1 MSAFVIANTAFQVI
15 NSAFLRNPDAEHQ
28 CFRIKNLQREELS
41 ELVKLW
47 DRNIPGSP
55 MAAVRLV
62 VARDEGIENI
72 VPSGYIAEPGLS
84 ITYYRNH
91 NEGGLVYLETKVQ
104 SDEQGLQNLFTLR
117 DSNFLDGSFDD
128 YAGVEGGIPELMLK
142 TAWDEISGSDSRVPT
157 LLKER
162 VLQVIGLIHPDIE
175 PVPVR
180 RFAAFAFEACQVWI
194 SSDAAKDELVTDRI
208 IGECFHQLEMFP
220 DPLWRKGG
228 VDTRIKRRLE
238 LNARHAELIA
248 GGSELDPEDV
258 IKLADVA
265 QFVDEAGDKLA
276 PLLREQ
282 FAELCRKY
290 ASAPSDA
297 LRREIPYTI
306 FEQLFQKDS
315 TGLKLGDRVRTEIEN
330 AAPSRLAELDASDV
344 VQGLN
349 SKLQAD
355 AERLLSMPMI
365 EGLKPLIDLLTT
377 RTRKAVERVAAPPAA
392 RFSNPI
398 IQLVRIIRQLQI
410 LNEGI
415 RPAKIHVECADNE
428 AKLSATRGLFA
439 FIYGP
444 TLKSLIDETRDI
456 PGACELSVDPCL
468 TEQCEVPG
476 LVEERESDNETEQ
489 VQAPISWTTLALSVS
504 VTDEYGKLIE
514 CLDRVEWAPEH
525 LSFLAFLWLLVAA
538 DDSPAWST
546 IGELRLPEGGGS
558 EDWLNAFVQRD
569 KSLRVIEPSDSSVF
583 DGLDTTTDELLFQR
597 QRLRKSLCKSGLS
610 IEAFNDFTDAWQAVI
625 ASVRVDHVPDG
636 TRPRVLE
643 AVLGLDM
650 LAFCGEDRRLML
662 PTHALRMRWVASY
675 LQRCLKLA
683 SSCMTGIATFS
694 VSDGDQYLDWL
705 ETLSPHESPPTAMGK
720 SGEIL
725 HARSE
730 IAWFEEFAPLTRVS
744 ADVSVDQHALRSIA
758 ARIVDYL
765 DAHPFKRDGLSIL
778 LLLPS
783 SDVVP
788 AQLIELVTKGYSDLR
803 ISLTVAAPKIRW
815 EKIAR
820 LVEALPSEERKS
832 GSGRLFP
839 ARDLAFIEFD
849 LGADLA
855 GALDGQSF
863 DISVVTHVL
872 QESVISQQN
881 TEPPSEGRAGAFDA
895 VLDRPICLESAGSG
909 GAISI
914 VMRPRAP
921 DVSLEAWGTLVVRA
935 NRSCPVSPSQP
946 ENIDFVELRI
956 NFQDSARVFRALH
969 QNSHWVI
976 TLERHVSREQIE
988 SVEAGAP
995 DVLSVETDIGSNGL
1009 STLIVS
1015 SHSGRALIEARLA
1028 RKLRKLVPD
1037 SSDLE
1042 GDNRI
1047 LAELAKR
1054 VYEET
1059 RKLSPHLALQAMGV
1073 ARVTEEILGLC
1084 IARRFADEEFPANVS
1099 DGLLAWISLDEHT
1112 AWFGGAANIRADMC
1126 RVIIE
1131 RDASGLLEVDL
1142 LVLEGKFRQSFDSHG
1157 VVQVVRTRTFLEQIL
1172 SSSAHGG
1179 SENVDAEMWRE
1190 RFLSAIESVGADAIR
1205 VVRDDILVEDE
1216 EARTIPEEIRQ
1227 LFREGKYRI
1236 RSLDSLYSICLWES
1250 SQAEVEREFKDSIT
1264 VIRSSRAHILELI
1277 GRPNRSVKV
1286 RMDERLISGQVGSI
1300 SIKDKPS
1307 ASQKLAVNGS
1317 EGGMPEEYI
1326 AFSGSGSDWSEEQ
1339 SSTVGERDSTVSPIA
1354 KAEVVA
1360 LAPRGMSQTELGKMY
1375 DEILGCF
1382 ASHNVA
1388 VSSAPKG
1395 DHPIVEGPASI
1406 LFKVKTGTGV
1416 DPRKLFERSQA
1427 LKLKLELEQDQNISF
1442 DIDKGYVTIDVPKR
1456 TEQRYYVNAADLW
1469 DKWERPITELAVPLG
1484 EDRYGEP
1491 VIVNFSSSNSPH
1503 LLVAGTTGSGKSEAL
1518 NTMLF
1523 GLVRFYSPTELRLML
1538 IDPKGTELVPFETSP
1553 HLIGT
1558 IGWEDTDAVVL
1569 LKSAVE
1575 EMQRRYEKFRQK
1587 RCRSL
1592 VEFNSASSA
1601 DEKLPW
1607 WLVVLDEYADLTHDP
1622 QSKKE
1627 IEQELKRLA
1636 QKARAA
1642 GIHVIIAT
1650 QKPSAEVISTN
1661 LRSNLPSQL
1670 ALRVKSGTESRVVL
1684 DEAGAENLNGK
1695 GDALLKADG
1704 KLCRVQCAKVAE
1716 EDLKLSQL
1724 DW

>member
-1 MSAFVIANTAFQVI
+1 MSVFVIANTTFQVI
-15 NSAFLRNPDAEHQ
+15 NSAFSRNPTSEHQ
-28 CFRIKNLQREELS
+28 CFRVKNLQQEELC
-41 ELVKLW
+41 ELVRLW
-47 DRNIPGSP
+47 DLHVPGSP
-55 MAAVRLV
+55 MASVRLV
-62 VARDEGIENI
+62 VARDEGIEHRI
-72 VPSGYIAEPGLS
+72 PAVHIAEQGLS
-84 ITYYRNH
+84 ITYYRN
-91 NEGGLVYLETKVQ
+91 NNNSGLVYLETKVQ

-142 TAWDEISGSDSRVPT
+142 NAWEEVSGRESRIPT

-162 VLQVIGLIHPDIE
+162 ALQVIKLVHPDIE

-180 RFAAFAFEACQVWI
+180 KFASFASEVCRLW
-194 SSDAAKDELVTDRI
+194 SNSDLAKDESVADRL

-220 DPLWRKGG
+220 DPCWRQSD

-258 IKLADVA
+258 TRLADSA
-265 QFVDEAGDKLA
+265 QFVDEAGNQLE
-276 PLLREQ
+276 PLRREQ
-282 FAELCRKY
+282 YAALCKKY
-290 ASAPSDA
+290 ATAPSDV
-297 LRREIPYTI
+297 LRRDIPYTI

-315 TGLKLGDRVRTEIEN
+315 AGLKLGDRVRTEIDN
-330 AAPSRLAELDASDV
+330 VAPSRLAELDASDV
-344 VQGLN
+344 IQGLN

-355 AERLLSMPMI
+355 AERLLSMLAA
-365 EGLKPLIDLLTT
+365 EGLKPLIELLTT

-398 IQLVRIIRQLQI
+398 IQLVRVIRQLQI

-428 AKLSATRGLFA
+428 ARSSATRGLFA

-444 TLKSLIDETRDI
+444 TLKSLIDETRGV
-456 PGACELSVDPCL
+456 PGACELSVDPSL
-468 TEQCEVPG
+468 IDQSEVPG

-489 VQAPISWTTLALSVS
+489 MQGPISWTTLALSVS
-504 VTDEYGKLIE
+504 VTDEAGKLIE
-514 CLDRVEWAPEH
+514 CLERVEWAPEN
-525 LSFLAFLWLLVAA
+525 LSFLALFWLLVVAE
-538 DDSPAWST
+538 DSPAWNS
-546 IGELRLPEGGGS
+546 IGELRIPDAGVS

-569 KSLRVIEPSDSSVF
+569 KSLRVIEPGDSSVVHGF
-583 DGLDTTTDELLFQR
+583 DSIIDELLFQR
-597 QRLRKSLCKSGLS
+597 HRLREALRKSGLS
-610 IEAFNDFTDAWQAVI
+610 IEALNDFTDAWQGVI
-625 ASVRVDHVPDG
+625 TSVLVDHVPDG

-650 LAFCGEDRRLML
+650 VAFGGEDRRLML
-662 PTHALRMRWVASY
+662 PTQAVRMRWLASY

-683 SSCMTGIATFS
+683 SSCMTGVASFS
-694 VSDGDQYLDWL
+694 VTDGDQYLDWL

-730 IAWFEEFAPLTRVS
+730 VAWFEEFAPLTRVS
-744 ADVSVDQHALRSIA
+744 ADVSVDQHALKSIA
-758 ARIVDYL
+758 ARIQDYL
-765 DAHPFKRDGLSIL
+765 DAHPFKRDGLSLL

-803 ISLTVAAPKIRW
+803 LSLTVAAPKMRW

-849 LGADLA
+849 SGADLA
-855 GALDGQSF
+855 AALDGQSF

-881 TEPPSEGRAGAFDA
+881 TEPPAEGRAGAFDA

-909 GAISI
+909 GAVSI
-914 VMRPRAP
+914 VMRPRSP
-921 DVSLEAWGTLVVRA
+921 DVALETWGTLVVRA

-976 TLERHVSREQIE
+976 TLERHISREQIE

-1015 SHSGRALIEARLA
+1015 SHSGRALIEARLV

-1037 SSDLE
+1037 TNDPGVDFGVL
-1042 GDNRI
+1042 G
-1047 LAELAKR
+1047 ELAKR

-1084 IARRFADEEFPANVS
+1084 IARRFADEEFPASVS

-1112 AWFGGAANIRADMC
+1112 GWFGGSANIRADMC
-1126 RVIIE
+1126 RVIIG
-1131 RDASGLLEVDL
+1131 RNTDGLLDVDL
-1142 LVLEGKFRQSFDSHG
+1142 LVLEGKFRQNFDSHG
-1157 VVQVVRTRTFLEQIL
+1157 VVQVTQTRNFLAQIL
-1172 SSSAHGG
+1172 ASSVEDGC
-1179 SENVDAEMWRE
+1179 ENVDAEMWRE
-1190 RFLSAIESVGADAIR
+1190 RFLSAIESVAADAIR
-1205 VVRDDILVEDE
+1205 VVRDNVLVVDE
-1216 EARTIPEEIRQ
+1216 QARSIPADIRQ
-1227 LFREGKYRI
+1227 LFRTGKYRI
-1236 RSLDSLYSICLWES
+1236 RIIDSLYSICLWES
-1250 SQAEVEREFKDSIT
+1250 FLPEIERELKDSIT
-1264 VIRSSRAHILELI
+1264 IIRSSRAHILELI
-1277 GRPNRSVKV
+1277 GRPNRSVSIRTEESSIGEEVRAISTADSSFAGSTPFVDSADNMALSGGEVSVIEGHKEQGATEEEKV
-1286 RMDERLISGQVGSI
+1286 G
-1300 SIKDKPS
+1300 
-1307 ASQKLAVNGS
+1307 AV
-1317 EGGMPEEYI
+1317 
-1326 AFSGSGSDWSEEQ
+1326 
-1339 SSTVGERDSTVSPIA
+1339 SS
-1354 KAEVVA
+1354 VVETDTA
-1360 LAPRGMSQTELGKMY
+1360 LARRGMSKAELGEIY

-1388 VSSAPKG
+1388 VSSAPSS
-1395 DHPIVEGPASI
+1395 DQPIVEGPASI
-1406 LFKVKTGTGV
+1406 LFKVRTGSGV
-1416 DPRKLFERSQA
+1416 DPRKLFEKSQA

-1456 TEQRYYVNAADLW
+1456 AEHRYYVNAADLW
-1469 DKWERPITELAVPLG
+1469 KKWERPSDELAVPLG
-1484 EDRYGEP
+1484 EDRYGEL

-1523 GLVRFYSPTELRLML
+1523 GLVKFYSSSELRLML
-1538 IDPKGTELVPFETSP
+1538 VDPKGTELVPFEGST
-1553 HLIGT
+1553 HLIGA
-1558 IGWEDTDAVVL
+1558 IGWEDSDALVL

-1592 VEFNSASSA
+1592 AEFNATSNV
-1601 DEKLPW
+1601 DERLPW

-1622 QSKKE
+1622 QSKKD

-1704 KLCRVQCAKVAE
+1704 KLRRVQCAKVAK
-1716 EDLKLSQL
+1716 EDSELF
-1724 DW
+1724 

>member
-15 NSAFLRNPDAEHQ
+15 NAAFSRNPSSEHQ
-28 CFRIKNLQREELS
+28 CFRIKNLQHEELC
-41 ELVKLW
+41 ELVRLW
-47 DRNIPGSP
+47 DLYVPGSP
-55 MAAVRLV
+55 MASVRLV
-62 VARDEGIENI
+62 VARDEGIEHRI
-72 VPSGYIAEPGLS
+72 PTVHIAEPGLS

-91 NEGGLVYLETKVQ
+91 NDGGLVYLETKVQ

-128 YAGVEGGIPELMLK
+128 YAGVEGGVPELMLK
-142 TAWDEISGSDSRVPT
+142 NAWEEVSGCDSRVPT
-157 LLKER
+157 LLNER
-162 VLQVIGLIHPDIE
+162 VLQVIKLIHPDVE

-180 RFAAFAFEACQVWI
+180 RFAAFASEACRRW
-194 SSDAAKDELVTDRI
+194 SGSDVAKDELIADRL

-220 DPLWRKGG
+220 DPCWRQGG
-228 VDTRIKRRLE
+228 VDTRVKRRLE

-248 GGSELDPEDV
+248 GGSELDPED
-258 IKLADVA
+258 IIRLADTA
-265 QFVDEAGDKLA
+265 QFVDETGNQLE
-276 PLLREQ
+276 PLRREEY
-282 FAELCRKY
+282 AVLCKRY
-290 ASAPSDA
+290 ASAPSEI
-297 LRREIPYTI
+297 LRRDIPYTI

-315 TGLKLGDRVRTEIEN
+315 AGLKLGDRVRTEIDN

-344 VQGLN
+344 IQGLN

-355 AERLLSMPMI
+355 AERFLSMPPT
-365 EGLKPLIDLLTT
+365 EGSKPLIDLLSN

-410 LNEGI
+410 LDEGI

-428 AKLSATRGLFA
+428 ARSSATRGLFA
-439 FIYGP
+439 FVYGS
-444 TLKSLIDETRDI
+444 TLKSLIDETRGI
-456 PGACELSVDPCL
+456 PGACELSVDPSL
-468 TEQCEVPG
+468 TDQSEVPG
-476 LVEERESDNETEQ
+476 LVEERESDNDAEQ
-489 VQAPISWTTLALSVS
+489 VQGPVSWATLALSVS
-504 VTDEYGKLIE
+504 VTDESGKLIE
-514 CLDRVEWAPEH
+514 CLDRVEWAPEN
-525 LSFLAFLWLLVAA
+525 LSFLALLWLLVAA
-538 DDSPAWST
+538 EDSPAWNS
-546 IGELRLPEGGGS
+546 IGELRIPDAGVS

-583 DGLDTTTDELLFQR
+583 DGFDSIIDELLSQR
-597 QRLRKSLCKSGLS
+597 HRLRESLRKSGLS
-610 IEAFNDFTDAWQAVI
+610 IEALNDFTDAWQAVI
-625 ASVRVDHVPDG
+625 ASVRADHVPDG

-650 LAFCGEDRRLML
+650 IAFSGEERRLML
-662 PTHALRMRWVASY
+662 PTQAMRMRWLASY

-683 SSCMTGIATFS
+683 SSCMTGIASFS
-694 VSDGDQYLDWL
+694 VTDGDQYLDWL

-730 IAWFEEFAPLTRVS
+730 VAWFEEFAPLTRVS
-744 ADVSVDQHALRSIA
+744 ADVSVDQHALKSIA
-758 ARIVDYL
+758 ARVLDYL
-765 DAHPFKRDGLSIL
+765 DAHPFKRDGLSLL

-788 AQLIELVTKGYSDLR
+788 AQLIELVTKGHSDLR
-803 ISLTVAAPKIRW
+803 LSLTVAAPKMRW

-839 ARDLAFIEFD
+839 ARDLAFIEYD
-849 LGADLA
+849 SGADLA
-855 GALDGQSF
+855 TALDGQSF

-881 TEPPSEGRAGAFDA
+881 TEPPTEGRTGAFDA
-895 VLDRPICLESAGSG
+895 VLDRPIYLESAGSG

-921 DVSLEAWGTLVVRA
+921 DVALETWGTLVVRA
-935 NRSCPVSPSQP
+935 NRSCAVSPSQP

-976 TLERHVSREQIE
+976 TLERHISREQIE

-1015 SHSGRALIEARLA
+1015 SHSGRALIEARLV

-1037 SSDLE
+1037 TNDPG
-1042 GDNRI
+1042 GDNGI
-1047 LAELAKR
+1047 LGELARR

-1099 DGLLAWISLDEHT
+1099 DGLLTWISLDEHT
-1112 AWFGGAANIRADMC
+1112 GWFGGSANIRADMC

-1131 RDASGLLEVDL
+1131 RNADGLLDVDV
-1142 LVLEGKFRQSFDSHG
+1142 LVIEGKFRQNFDSHG
-1157 VVQVVRTRTFLEQIL
+1157 VVQVTRTRNFLAQIL
-1172 SSSAHGG
+1172 ASSVEDGC
-1179 SENVDAEMWRE
+1179 ENVDAEMWRE
-1190 RFLSAIESVGADAIR
+1190 RFLSAIESVAADAIR
-1205 VVRDDILVEDE
+1205 VVHDDLLVDGE
-1216 EARTIPEEIRQ
+1216 EARAIPADIRQ
-1227 LFREGKYRI
+1227 LFRQGKYRI
-1236 RSLDSLYSICLWES
+1236 RTIDSLYSICLWES
-1250 SQAEVEREFKDSIT
+1250 SQSEIEREIKESIT
-1264 VIRSSRAHILELI
+1264 VIRSSRAHVLELI
-1277 GRPNRSVKV
+1277 GRPNRSVNIRTEEKPINGDT
-1286 RMDERLISGQVGSI
+1286 RSISMTDGSSAGSI
-1300 SIKDKPS
+1300 PVVDGVDSMTLSERREDRSTVNDEHKERYV
-1307 ASQKLAVNGS
+1307 KLA
-1317 EGGMPEEYI
+1317 
-1326 AFSGSGSDWSEEQ
+1326 
-1339 SSTVGERDSTVSPIA
+1339 GEIGTTNSIA
-1354 KAEVVA
+1354 KTDKSV
-1360 LAPRGMSQTELGKMY
+1360 LAPRGMSQAELGAMY

-1388 VSSAPKG
+1388 VSSAPSS
-1395 DHPIVEGPASI
+1395 DQPIVEGPASI
-1406 LFKVKTGTGV
+1406 LFKVRTGSGV
-1416 DPRKLFERSQA
+1416 DPRKLFEKSQA

-1442 DIDKGYVTIDVPKR
+1442 DIDKGYVTIDVPKK
-1456 TEQRYYVNAADLW
+1456 TEHRYYVNAADLW
-1469 DKWERPITELAVPLG
+1469 RKWERPSAELAVPLG
-1484 EDRYGEP
+1484 EDRYGDL
-1491 VIVNFSSSNSPH
+1491 VVVNFSSSNSPH

-1523 GLVRFYSPTELRLML
+1523 GLVRFYSSSELRLML
-1538 IDPKGTELVPFETSP
+1538 VDPKGTELVPFEGST

-1558 IGWEDTDAVVL
+1558 IGWEDSDALVL
-1569 LKSAVE
+1569 LKGAVE
-1575 EMQRRYEKFRQK
+1575 EMQRRYEIFRQK

-1592 VEFNSASSA
+1592 AEFNAVSIA
-1601 DEKLPW
+1601 DERLPW

-1661 LRSNLPSQL
+1661 LRSNLPAQL

-1695 GDALLKADG
+1695 GDALFKADG
-1704 KLCRVQCAKVAE
+1704 KLRRVQCAKVAK
-1716 EDLKLSQL
+1716 EDSELP
-1724 DW
+1724 